1 MIFTVYFDVLRFAKL
16 SKIESIM
23 PSFAKVKL
31 SLKHSNYK
39 LKLHIAWS
47 HTFKRKSKERCETYL
62 NSTQTLFWFDN
73 KTLIDQI
80 NKAVDSRLKVISF
93 RHNNKMIRLREQ
105 QSKSTK
111 DEQQKIQWQIVHNY
125 SIYALSDEQYE
136 ALSFGRYSL
145 TFQLK

>member
-1 MIFTVYFDVLRFAKL
+1 MYFDVLRFAKL

-105 QSKSTK
+105 
-111 DEQQKIQWQIVHNY
+111 
-125 SIYALSDEQYE
+125 
-136 ALSFGRYSL
+136 
-145 TFQLK
+145 